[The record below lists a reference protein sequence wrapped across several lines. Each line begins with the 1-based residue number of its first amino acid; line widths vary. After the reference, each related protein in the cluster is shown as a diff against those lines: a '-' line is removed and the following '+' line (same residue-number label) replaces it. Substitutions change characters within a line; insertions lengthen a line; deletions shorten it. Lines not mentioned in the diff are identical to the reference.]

1 MCYLKIF
8 ENISL
13 FLRLQ
18 YFILPSVDINMTTY
32 DNEEVE
38 FLVQRIVE
46 LENELENEKIK
57 TMFNSS
63 LFLFLSFSN

>member
-1 MCYLKIF
+1 MCYLKTF

-18 YFILPSVDINMTTY
+18 YFILPSVIINMPSY
-32 DNEEVE
+32 ENEEME
-38 FLVQRIVE
+38 FLIQRIVE